1 VGSRR
6 LIILVA
12 AIVVAAVAGFA
23 TVRYLQT
30 VQDRANKGAKLDTV
44 FEIKKPIA
52 KGTTGQKALDDG
64 AIATTRIQHKFRP
77 DTTITDTKGITQLVA
92 LYDLPKNQVLVDG
105 LFVKP
110 SVAQVTFAQNV
121 HPGNVAVTVSIGGIQ
136 AVGNNLVPG
145 DLVDMM
151 VSINSVP
158 LPGTPALVSPGNAT
172 TINTNE
178 RLLYQNV
185 KILAIGSQLAPTA
198 GSTTPATPGGG
209 EITFEVPALAA
220 EKIVLAAANSTN
232 GIYLLLVPQTNQ
244 ATAIAPADAGNL
256 LKGPLVACLD
266 TGPTV
271 QPTADCKAANPGL

>member
-1 VGSRR
+1 

-12 AIVVAAVAGFA
+12 ALVIAAVAGVA

-52 KGTTGQKALDDG
+52 KGTTGQKALNDG
-64 AIATTRIQHKFRP
+64 AIGSTKIQHKFRP
-77 DTTITDTKGITQLVA
+77 DTALADTKGIEQLVA
-92 LYDLPKNQVLVDG
+92 LYDLPPHQVLVDG
-105 LFVKP
+105 IFVKP
-110 SVAQVTFAQNV
+110 SAAQVTFASNL

-158 LPGTPALVSPGNAT
+158 LPGTPALVAPGNAAT
-172 TINTNE
+172 VNTNE

-185 KILAIGSQLAPTA
+185 KILAIGSQLAQPA
-198 GSTTPATPGGG
+198 GSSTAPTPGGG
-209 EITFEVPALAA
+209 QITFEVPALAA
-220 EKIVLAAANSTN
+220 EKIVLAGSNSTN
-232 GIYLLLVPQTNQ
+232 GIYLLLVPPKNQ
-244 ATAIAPADAGNL
+244 ATVIPAADSGNL

-271 QPTADCKAANPGL
+271 APTDECKAANPGL

>member
-1 VGSRR
+1 
-6 LIILVA
+6 LFILVA
-12 AIVVAAVAGFA
+12 AIVIAAVAGFA

-52 KGTTGQKALDDG
+52 KGTTGQKALDDK
-64 AIATTRIQHKFRP
+64 AIATTKIQHKFRP
-77 DTTITDTKGITQLVA
+77 DTALTDTKGITQLVA
-92 LYDLPKNQVLVDG
+92 LYDLPAHQVLVDG

-121 HPGNVAVTVSIGGIQ
+121 HKGMVAVTVAIGGIQ

-158 LPGTPALVSPGNAT
+158 LPGTPSLIAGAAVT
-172 TINTNE
+172 EKNTNE

-185 KILAIGSQLAPTA
+185 RILAIGSQLAPTA
-198 GSTTPATPGGG
+198 GSTQAATPGGG

-232 GIYLLLVPQTNQ
+232 GIYLLLVNQQNQ
-244 ATAIAPADAGNL
+244 AVAIPPADAGNL

-271 QPTADCKAANPGL
+271 APTDDCKAQNPGL

>member
-1 VGSRR
+1 
-6 LIILVA
+6 
-12 AIVVAAVAGFA
+12 
-23 TVRYLQT
+23 VRYLQT

-52 KGTTGQKALDDG
+52 KGTTGQKALSDG
-64 AIATTRIQHKFRP
+64 AIGTAKIQHNFRP
-77 DTTITDTKGITQLVA
+77 DTALADTKAIEQLVA
-92 LYDLPKNQVLVDG
+92 LYDLPTNQVLVDG

-110 SVAQVTFAQNV
+110 SAAQVTFASNL
-121 HPGNVAVTVSIGGIQ
+121 HPGNVAVTVAIGGVQ

-158 LPGTPALVSPGNAT
+158 VAGAPAISAPGTAQV
-172 TINTNE
+172 NTNE

-185 KILAIGSQLAPTA
+185 RILAIGSQLAQPA
-198 GSTTPATPGGG
+198 GSSTAPTPGGG

-220 EKIVLAAANSTN
+220 EKIVLAAANSVN
-232 GIYLLLVPQTNQ
+232 GIYLLMVPPNNK
-244 ATAIAPADAGNL
+244 ATEIPPADAGNL

-271 QPTADCKAANPGL
+271 TPTDECKAANPGL

>member
-6 LIILVA
+6 LFILIA
-12 AIVVAAVAGFA
+12 AIVIAAVAGFA

-44 FEIKKPIA
+44 FEIKKPIL
-52 KGTTGQKALDDG
+52 KGTTGQKALTDG
-64 AIATTRIQHKFRP
+64 AIGTTRIQHKFRP
-77 DTTITDTKGITQLVA
+77 DTTLTDTKGITQLVA

-110 SVAQVTFAQNV
+110 SVAQVTFSQNI
-121 HPGNVAVTVSIGGIQ
+121 HKGMVAVTVSIGGIQ

-158 LPGTPALVSPGNAT
+158 LAGTPAISTPGAAQV
-172 TINTNE
+172 NTNE

-185 KILAIGSQLAPTA
+185 RILAIGSQLAPTA
-198 GSTTPATPGGG
+198 GSTQAATPGGG

-232 GIYLLLVPQTNQ
+232 GIYLLLVNQQNQ
-244 ATAIAPADAGNL
+244 ATVIPPADAGNL

-271 QPTADCKAANPGL
+271 TPTDDCKAQNPGL